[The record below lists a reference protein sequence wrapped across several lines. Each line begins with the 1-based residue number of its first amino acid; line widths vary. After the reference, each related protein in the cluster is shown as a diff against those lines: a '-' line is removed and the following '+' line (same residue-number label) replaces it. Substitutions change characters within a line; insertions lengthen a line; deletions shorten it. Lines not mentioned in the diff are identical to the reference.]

1 VRIVWKHNPL
11 PFHPFAMPSAL
22 ASMAAYEQGK
32 FWEYHDKLF
41 ANQQKLTH
49 DDLLRYAKEVGLD
62 IGRFEGA
69 LNSARGKPAIDA
81 DVAEAKSLGASG
93 TPAFFVNGRFLSGAR
108 PFDDFAQLINAELTR
123 LKIPVPPAPPAPPP
137 ATAPSGKGGQ

>member
-1 VRIVWKHNPL
+1 MRIVWKHNPL

-49 DDLLRYAKEVGLD
+49 DDLVRYAKEVGLD
-62 IGRFEGA
+62 IGRFESA

-81 DVAEAKSLGASG
+81 DVAEGKSLGVTG
-93 TPAFFVNGRFLSGAR
+93 TPAFFINGHFLSGAK
-108 PFDDFAQLINAELTR
+108 PFEEFAQVINGELAR
-123 LKIPVPPAPPAPPP
+123 LKLPVPPAAAAAPA
-137 ATAPSGKGGQ
+137 ARGG